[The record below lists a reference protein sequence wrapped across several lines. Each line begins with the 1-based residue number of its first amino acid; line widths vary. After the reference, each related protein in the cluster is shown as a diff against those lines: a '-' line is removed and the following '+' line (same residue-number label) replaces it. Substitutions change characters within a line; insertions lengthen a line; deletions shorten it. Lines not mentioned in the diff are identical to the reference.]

1 MCRANFTLFSCE
13 FLRFFTGMIRIA
25 SQMHWQ
31 TIDMDGYGAYG
42 WAYMT
47 CVQTQPFLDGETVLL
62 LH

>member
-1 MCRANFTLFSCE
+1 
-13 FLRFFTGMIRIA
+13 MIRIA